1 MDGWMD
7 GWMDGAIMEIS
18 TYSNM
23 YTTYIYKDKWHTSN
37 IANI

>member
-7 GWMDGAIMEIS
+7 GWMDGARMEIS

-23 YTTYIYKDKWHTSN
+23 YTTYIYTKIN
-37 IANI
+37 GIQAI